1 MDEKLRQAL
10 DEQRHQE
17 TLGALTELSSV
28 LKSLHGK
35 KDDSAIQEVLQK
47 NAELINKFGNKLD
60 DFSKPDAPE
69 VKVSV
74 NQEMVV
80 SEIKG
85 LKGSIDSLIPLM
97 QKMIELEEQE
107 KNVSWEF
114 MFNRNGY
121 GVTTSVSAKK
131 LSK

>member
-1 MDEKLRQAL
+1 MNEKVRQAL

-17 TLGALTELSSV
+17 TLGALTELSTV
-28 LKSLHGK
+28 LKSLQGK
-35 KDDSAIQEVLQK
+35 KDDSAIQQVLQK

-69 VKVSV
+69 VNVSV
-74 NQEMVV
+74 NQEIVV
-80 SEIKG
+80 SEIRG

-97 QKMIELEEQE
+97 EKLIKLEEDE

-114 MFNRNGY
+114 MFNRNGF